1 MQEILTG
8 QYHHS
13 LDAKGRLIVPA
24 KFRDI
29 LGSQF
34 KIGVSLD
41 DCLTVYSKEGFEAF
55 YQKLNALPSNQEKV
69 RHLVRFFMG
78 NTYDVELDKQG
89 RILLPQQLRD
99 KGHILKDV
107 VFVGKGVNAE
117 LWSEE
122 AFTAA
127 TEMDSREEMSA
138 IAAELL
144 EDGFGI

>member
-55 YQKLNALPSNQEKV
+55 YQKLNALPSNQDKV

-78 NTYDVELDKQG
+78 NTMMWSWTSRGVFCCRSSFG
-89 RILLPQQLRD
+89 RR
-99 KGHILKDV
+99 GT
-107 VFVGKGVNAE
+107 F
-117 LWSEE
+117 
-122 AFTAA
+122 
-127 TEMDSREEMSA
+127 
-138 IAAELL
+138 
-144 EDGFGI
+144 